1 MRAHAV
7 ARPIQF
13 RVFECSV
20 FIMRTR
26 PFQMQVFIMN
36 VKLASMGL
44 FRWKIRKS
52 AGIFL
57 HISFICH
64 RAASC

>member
-1 MRAHAV
+1 MRAPAA

-26 PFQMQVFIMN
+26 SYQMQVFIMN

-44 FRWKIRKS
+44 FRWKIRNN

-57 HISFICH
+57 HISFVCH